1 MAKYLEGK
9 DVVINA
15 CRAGISDGL
24 VGRMAEQ
31 TGATIYASKHKVF
44 AGYKYN
50 GEETPHLNGEEGTKW
65 SKAYSEVDSGINLTT
80 RETVSNLSIHKTKGV
95 NYQEKRK

>member
-1 MAKYLEGK
+1 MQAILQKKGYTMAKYLEGK
-9 DVVINA
+9 DIVINA

-31 TGATIYASKHKVF
+31 TGVTIYASKHKVF

-50 GEETPHLNGEEGTKW
+50 GKKHH
-65 SKAYSEVDSGINLTT
+65 I
-80 RETVSNLSIHKTKGV
+80 
-95 NYQEKRK
+95 